1 MIEPPCPLHESH
13 DISRFDCGVEA
24 LNTYLKQYAQQ
35 AQKRD
40 GARTYVVRKDNLV
53 VAYYTIVFGSIVWNA
68 APDNVRKGLGKYP
81 IPVMIVARLAVD
93 KRWADRGLGNSLL
106 LDALQKAVTAS
117 EIAGLRA
124 VIVDAKD
131 DLAKAFYERRGF
143 RPWPVGSNR
152 LFVTLPEL
160 KKK

>member
-93 KRWADRGLGNSLL
+93 KRWADRGLGN
-106 LDALQKAVTAS
+106 
-117 EIAGLRA
+117 
-124 VIVDAKD
+124 
-131 DLAKAFYERRGF
+131 
-143 RPWPVGSNR
+143 P
-152 LFVTLPEL
+152 
-160 KKK
+160 